1 MEQFSAFIGLDV
13 HKDRISV
20 AVAAAGRGGEVR
32 SLGAVP
38 NSVDAVNRL
47 VRRVTGRWGCVEF
60 VQEAGPCGY
69 GLHRQL
75 EQLGQTSRV
84 VAPSRTPKRSGDR
97 IKNDTRDALMLA
109 RLLRAGELEFNW
121 VPDQVHEAVRDLVRA
136 RQAAS
141 FDVRKARQRIQS
153 FLLKH
158 DRRYVKKP
166 WGGQHREWL
175 ANHSFGHPAQQIAFE
190 NYLRTEAQAVARRAE
205 LDQQIREVLPTWSM
219 APLVE
224 ALQALRGV
232 AFVIAVCIVAEVG
245 DMTRFKNARH
255 LMAFLGLVPAERSS
269 GASVRPRGITKT
281 GNNIVRSHLLEA
293 AWCYRLHAKIGVR
306 LIRRDNSLPEIAKE
320 IAWKAQVRLCGRY
333 RRLMARGKKSQLVTT
348 AIARELVGFIW
359 AIGQEFSPRSRPAR
373 T

>member
-1 MEQFSAFIGLDV
+1 MKEISAFVGLDV
-13 HKDRISV
+13 HKQCISV
-20 AVAAAGRGGEVR
+20 AIAESGRGGEVR
-32 SLGAVP
+32 SLGSVP
-38 NSVDAVNRL
+38 NSIDAMTRL
-47 VRRVTGRWGCVEF
+47 VRRLTDRFEHLEF

-75 EQLGQTSRV
+75 QQLGQTSRV
-84 VAPSRTPKRSGDR
+84 VAPSRIPKRSGDR

-109 RLLRAGELEFNW
+109 RLLRAGELEFIW
-121 VPDQVHEAVRDLVRA
+121 VPDTVHEAVRDLVRA

-158 DRRYVKKP
+158 DRRYATKP
-166 WGGQHREWL
+166 WSGVHRAWL
-175 ANHSFGHPAQQIAFE
+175 ANQSFDHPAQQIAFE
-190 NYLRTEAQAVARRAE
+190 NYLRTEAQAVARRTE
-205 LDQQIREVLPTWSM
+205 LDQQIREILPTWSM
-219 APLVE
+219 APLVG

-232 AFVIAVCIVAEVG
+232 AFIIAVCIVAEVG
-245 DMTRFKNARH
+245 DMARFKTARQ
-255 LMAFLGLVPAERSS
+255 LMAFLGLVPSEQSS

-306 LIRRDNSLPEIAKE
+306 LIRRDSSLPEIAKE

-333 RRLMARGKKSQLVTT
+333 RRLIARGKKSQLVTT

-359 AIGQEFSPRSRPAR
+359 AIGQEFSPRLSTAL